1 MNKKKKI
8 LIIGLIVLIVISAV
22 LIILKLVGNNKENK
36 TGEEKLN
43 VCQKLINEIS
53 SNNQVILVYEAND
66 TNKEDVDSLITKLK
80 ANYHLSNIF
89 RINYTSNYSCLKKI
103 ETEESIKEIT
113 MGDVAIILYENGGNI
128 GFSVDNYDYY
138 VVEEFLSENNFIKK
152 KDMKEKVALNE
163 VKSKITQDNY
173 VLLIT
178 QDEDTYNNAEKL
190 MSEKY
195 SQYDYDVI
203 NYRSSEGSKIYDYI
217 AKNYKII
224 DEIPQFIYFNKGKIM
239 SNDILDVNILSTVL
253 K

>member
-8 LIIGLIVLIVISAV
+8 LIIGLIILIAISAV

-80 ANYHLSNIF
+80 ANYNLSNIY

-113 MGDVAIILYENGGNI
+113 MGDVAIILYENGGNKS
-128 GFSVDNYDYY
+128 GLVDNYDYY
-138 VVEEFLSENNFIKK
+138 AIEEFLDTNNFIEK
-152 KDMKEKVALNE
+152 KDMKEKVTLNE

-173 VLLIT
+173 VFLIT
-178 QDEDTYNNAEKL
+178 QDEDTYNAAEKL

-195 SQYDYDVI
+195 SKYYYDVI

-224 DEIPQFIYFNKGKIM
+224 DEIPQFIYFNKGKII
-239 SNDILDVNILSTVL
+239 SNDILDEIILSTVL

>member
-1 MNKKKKI
+1 
-8 LIIGLIVLIVISAV
+8 
-22 LIILKLVGNNKENK
+22 
-36 TGEEKLN
+36 
-43 VCQKLINEIS
+43 
-53 SNNQVILVYEAND
+53 
-66 TNKEDVDSLITKLK
+66 
-80 ANYHLSNIF
+80 
-89 RINYTSNYSCLKKI
+89 
-103 ETEESIKEIT
+103 